1 MKVAVVGCGALGS
14 FYGGKLS
21 RAGDDVH
28 FLLRSDYEVV
38 RRRGVTVRSP
48 AGDFHVRPKCAREPK
63 EIGVV
68 ELVLIGLKTTANDRF
83 ADLVPPLAGP
93 STAVLTLQNG
103 LGNEEQLARV
113 IRGEQILGGLCFVC
127 LNRIEPGLIHHIGHG
142 SVVLG
147 EFGRWPE
154 PRTHEIAS
162 KFRNAGVP
170 CRVTDNLAQTHW
182 EKLTWNIPFNGLG
195 VASAAGK
202 EAVLLGKA
210 PDTVPTGPCLTT
222 DKLLADPDWEE
233 LIRELIREVIR
244 AARALGLKVN
254 DELEE
259 TQISRTRSMGAY
271 KPSTLIDFERGQ
283 SLELQSL
290 FFEPLRQAKG
300 AGVSTPR
307 LERLCQVLSALDQNS
322 NRRRSVPS

>member
-21 RAGDDVH
+21 HAGDEVH

-38 RRRGVTVRSP
+38 RRRGVTIRSP
-48 AGDFHVRPKCAREPK
+48 SGDFHVRPKCAREPE
-63 EIGVV
+63 EIGVS
-68 ELVLIGLKTTANDRF
+68 ELVLIGLKTTANNRF
-83 ADLVPPLAGP
+83 SELIPPLVGP

-103 LGNEEQLARV
+103 LGNEEQLANV
-113 IRGEQILGGLCFVC
+113 VRGEQILGGLCFVC
-127 LNRIEPGLIHHIGHG
+127 LNRIEPGLIHHIDHG
-142 SVVLG
+142 AVIVG

-170 CRVTDNLAQTHW
+170 CKVTDNLAQTHW

-202 EAVLLGKA
+202 ESLLLGKA
-210 PDTVPTGPCLTT
+210 PDTLRSSPCLTT
-222 DKLLADPDWEE
+222 DKLLSDPDWEQ
-233 LIRELIREVIR
+233 LARELIREVIG
-244 AARALGLKVN
+244 AARALGLTVH

-259 TQISRTRSMGAY
+259 TQINRTRSMGAY

-290 FFEPLRQAKG
+290 FFEPLRQAK
-300 AGVSTPR
+300 AASVSTPR
-307 LERLCQVLSALDQNS
+307 LERLCEVLSALDNNP
-322 NRRRSVPS
+322 NRYVP